1 MSDMS
6 RRVEWSF
13 LGRVPYGEG
22 VALQERV
29 RAELRRGEGPERLLL
44 LEHPPVYTLGRN
56 AAATD
61 ITAPTAWLAAQGI
74 AVHESDRGGQATYH
88 GPGQLV
94 GYPILDLNP
103 DRRDIRRY
111 VADLCTALIR
121 TLADLGVEA
130 VARPSP
136 QIGVWVGEEKIASL
150 GVHLSRWITTH
161 GFALNVT
168 TDLGHFHGLVPCG
181 MPGVRLTSVERLTGV
196 RHELGAVAA
205 AFLPHFAEVFDR
217 HLEPGAPPRLAA
229 ENAASP
235 LDPLMASGPA

>member
-1 MSDMS
+1 MAAMA

-13 LGRVPYGEG
+13 LGRVPYDSA
-22 VALQERV
+22 VVLQERV
-29 RAELRRGEGPERLLL
+29 RAALRRGDGPERLLL

-61 ITAPTAWLAAQGI
+61 IVADAGWLAGEGI

-103 DRRDIRRY
+103 DRRDVRRY
-111 VADLCTALIR
+111 VADLCEALVR
-121 TLADLGVEA
+121 TLARLGVAAE
-130 VARPSP
+130 ARPSP
-136 QIGVWVGEEKIASL
+136 LVGVWVGEAKIASL

-168 TDLGHFHGLVPCG
+168 TDLAHFGGLVPCG
-181 MPGVRLTSVERLTGV
+181 MPGLPLTSIERLTGV
-196 RHELGAVAA
+196 RHELADVAA
-205 AFLPHFAEVFDR
+205 AFLPHFAAVFDR
-217 HLEPGAPPRLAA
+217 QLEPGEVPPDPAAPAA
-229 ENAASP
+229 ATLTSAVQ
-235 LDPLMASGPA
+235 G